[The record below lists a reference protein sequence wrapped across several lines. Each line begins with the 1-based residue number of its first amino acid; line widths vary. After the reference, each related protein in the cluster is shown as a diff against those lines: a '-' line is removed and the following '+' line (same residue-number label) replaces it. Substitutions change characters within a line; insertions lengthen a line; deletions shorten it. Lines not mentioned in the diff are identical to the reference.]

1 MGGFVRTFFPYSLSS
16 IREIN
21 TCFNHQIVVH
31 VEKRQITK
39 VYWKDA
45 TKYLVGFFSVS
56 SHVVLLFSA

>member
-1 MGGFVRTFFPYSLSS
+1 MGGFVRTFFPYNLSS

-21 TCFNHQIVVH
+21 ACFNQIVVH
-31 VEKRQITK
+31 VEKRQITT

-45 TKYLVGFFSVS
+45 TKSPLGFFSVS